1 MWTSKPKK
9 LPVEVTEDEF
19 AQLLTV
25 TKQMKHKV
33 AFLLAWGSGMRIGE
47 VIRLQKEDVNLD
59 GKEIRINQ
67 GKGSKDRIVPLP
79 RGFKEKHMEFIPF
92 DFKDRSLQKTFR
104 LYSEKSGLKQG
115 YEIKLL
121 NKNNFGDFNKE
132 DFVLCRVQWI
142 GDKENKEKPFYGWG
156 HWTEASA
163 NTHFIVINQ
172 NKFFCNEDGLFP
184 INKLEE
190 YLRDAIITSMMR
202 IKNENI

>member
-104 LYSEKSGLKQG
+104 LYSEKSGLKEKKPTVHFHSLRHGFATQCLRKG
-115 YEIKLL
+115 IGLRSIQMMLGHSDISTTGIYLQLAPVEAIKEYE
-121 NKNNFGDFNKE
+121 
-132 DFVLCRVQWI
+132 
-142 GDKENKEKPFYGWG
+142 EKF
-156 HWTEASA
+156 
-163 NTHFIVINQ
+163 
-172 NKFFCNEDGLFP
+172 
-184 INKLEE
+184 
-190 YLRDAIITSMMR
+190 
-202 IKNENI
+202 